1 MLSLTSTDPVH
12 TQTRRRSDIPDLNGN
27 TEGLKASQVKS
38 LKALFQSR
46 IPQGLFLSPPVAR
59 RITEISRETR
69 RQVGVLVD
77 RLGYV
82 KYVLVGDAHSI
93 FIPDL
98 GRARAG
104 SGRFRGL
111 RLVVSNLRSEGLS
124 KDNLTDLT
132 LLALDCVVVVQS
144 GTDGLPG
151 PIEYGYVL
159 PPEEVRSEES
169 IWRLEQ
175 RESVH
180 QWEED
185 FQGFINDLEARFA
198 RADRVQ
204 DVDGGTKAI
213 LIGVGGRDQVEA
225 ALRLEEL
232 ERLAETAGL
241 KVADRILQF
250 RSKVDART
258 LIGKG
263 KLQEVL
269 LRSMH
274 LGAEV
279 LIFDRE
285 LSPSQLRN
293 VATETELSVLDRTQL
308 ILDIFAQRAQTKE
321 GRLQVELAQL
331 RYRKPRLSAMPT
343 AMSRLSGGIG
353 GRGPGETKL
362 EINRRR
368 ADEREIRITK
378 ELKKRGKQR
387 GMRRDRRRKVGL
399 PLVSI
404 VGYTNAG
411 KSTLLNKMT
420 RSNVDAEDK
429 LFATLDPTSR
439 RLRFPRDR
447 EVILTDTVGFIREL
461 PKELVEAFRSTLE
474 EVIEADLLV
483 HVVDAGSGESPI
495 HIKSVNTVLE
505 KLKCSDIPQILVF
518 NKLDSIQSERLSELQ
533 QEHPDALFI
542 SAYTGEGLTNL
553 MDAIEQAIF
562 RSRAKE
568 QYESEEPGHPVD

>member
-1 MLSLTSTDPVH
+1 MLTLTSTEPVH
-12 TQTRRRSDIPDLNGN
+12 SQPRRRSDIPDLNGN

-38 LKALFQSR
+38 LKSLFQSR
-46 IPQGLFLSPPVAR
+46 IPQGRFLSPPVAR
-59 RITEISRETR
+59 RITEISRDTR

-82 KYVLVGDAHSI
+82 KYVVVGDAHSI
-93 FIPDL
+93 FIPEL

-111 RLVVSNLRSEGLS
+111 RLVVSNLRGEGLS

-132 LLALDCVVVVQS
+132 LLSLDCVVVIQA
-144 GTDGLPG
+144 GMNGLPG

-159 PPEEVRSEES
+159 PPEEVRDEES

-185 FQGFINDLEARFA
+185 FQAFISDLEARFA

-213 LIGVGGRDQVEA
+213 LIGVGGQNQVES

-250 RSKVDART
+250 RKKVDPRT

-274 LGAEV
+274 LDAEV

-331 RYRKPRLSAMPT
+331 RYRKPRLAAMPT

-368 ADEREIRITK
+368 ADERETRITK

-387 GMRRDRRRKVGL
+387 GMRRERRRKVGL

-420 RSNVDAEDK
+420 RSKVDAEDK

-447 EVILTDTVGFIREL
+447 EVILTDTVGFIRDL

-483 HVVDAGSGESPI
+483 HVVDAGSGEAAL
-495 HIKSVNTVLE
+495 HIRSVNTVLQ
-505 KLKCSDIPQILVF
+505 KLKAADIPQLLVF
-518 NKLDSIQSERLSELQ
+518 NKLDSIQSERLAELQ
-533 QEHPDALFI
+533 LEYPEALYI
-542 SAYTGEGLTNL
+542 SAHTGENLTQL

-562 RSRAKE
+562 RSRAKAE
-568 QYESEEPGHPVD
+568 YERYGEGEE